1 MRTTTPLLV
10 LLAVTLSVGG
20 CSTADPAA
28 ATEPGGAGSTSASAG
43 TITIVA
49 AENFW
54 GSIASQLG
62 GDKVEVTSIIS
73 SPDADPHDYEATASD
88 GRAVATANMTIA
100 NGVGYDVWASDLA
113 RANPS
118 DTRTDLVVGDVVGAT
133 EGDNP
138 HRWYN
143 PADVDKV
150 VGAITAD
157 LKQRDPADAD
167 YFDAQRKTFNTTALA
182 DYKGVI
188 DDIKAKY
195 SGVKIGASES
205 IVSMIAPALGLDLV
219 TPGDFLTAIT
229 EGTDPTAADKST
241 IDTQISSGE
250 IKVYL
255 YNSQNATPDIQA
267 QVDAAKA
274 KGIPVVSIT
283 ETMVPGDATWE
294 QWQTAQLQELEKAL
308 AQAAA

>member
-1 MRTTTPLLV
+1 MRTTALPVRALV
-10 LLAVTLSVGG
+10 GALVMSLAATG
-20 CSTADPAA
+20 CSTAADRG
-28 ATEPGGAGSTSASAG
+28 TTSTGGPVR
-43 TITIVA
+43 IVA

-88 GRAVATANMTIA
+88 GRAVATADLTIA

-150 VGAITAD
+150 VEAITAD

-167 YFDAQRKTFNTTALA
+167 YFDAQQKTFDTTALA
-182 DYKGVI
+182 EYHGVI

-205 IVSMIAPALGLDLV
+205 IVAMVAPALGLDLV

-250 IKVYL
+250 IEVYV

-283 ETMVPGDATWE
+283 ETMVPGDTTWE
-294 QWQTAQLQELEKAL
+294 QWQTAQLQELETAL